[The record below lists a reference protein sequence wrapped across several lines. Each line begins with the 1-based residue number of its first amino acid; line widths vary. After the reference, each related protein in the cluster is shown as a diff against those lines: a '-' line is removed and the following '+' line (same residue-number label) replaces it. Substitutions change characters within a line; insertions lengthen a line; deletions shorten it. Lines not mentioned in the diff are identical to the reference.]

1 MPHVQREFFGP
12 PPHKAAPCPRPSAKP
27 KPAEKPKRR
36 MPPNVVRW
44 LTRMTR
50 IQAHMSYIVRLFKHP
65 EIAGGQSLEGETY
78 QDRAARCDQTL
89 IHDACLLGRDE
100 FDSIVAEVQSA
111 MDAAPPTLAKPGTKA
126 KVDEMEAR
134 AMRGQSIF
142 IDRDAK
148 IG

>member
-1 MPHVQREFFGP
+1 M
-12 PPHKAAPCPRPSAKP
+12 
-27 KPAEKPKRR
+27 
-36 MPPNVVRW
+36 
-44 LTRMTR
+44 TRMIR
-50 IQAHMSYIVRLFKHP
+50 IQAHVNYTVRLFKEP
-65 EIAGGQSLEGETY
+65 GIAGGQSLEGETY
-78 QDRAARCDQTL
+78 SERAARCDQTL

-126 KVDEMEAR
+126 KVDEMGAR

-142 IDRDAK
+142 IDTDAK